1 MWIGR
6 RLSGRF
12 RSLEKEHQHMK
23 RSLAAVLAVLLTGAV
38 ALGTRVDVT
47 QATAHTAAVSM
58 DKYGAAM
65 LRSVGMSK
73 VSGAAAIFSEG
84 GRLFV
89 AVSVSGLKPMSTHAE
104 HIHAGTC
111 GSNGPIKYPLANLVA
126 DARGNATAVARI
138 TPTSVARS
146 GWYVNVHA
154 NDAKLTPIA
163 CGNVHRVTMAVN
175 LTATGGGSGHGVA
188 LLTRLAKGTE
198 VVVYVT
204 HLGGAGVHP
213 EHLHAGRCG
222 SNGPIKYPLANL
234 VTNASGTGTSAT
246 LIKGM
251 IPMSGLYVNVHAS
264 LTNLTPVAC
273 GNLGAAPTSS
283 GGSSGY

>member
-1 MWIGR
+1 
-6 RLSGRF
+6 
-12 RSLEKEHQHMK
+12 MK
-23 RSLAAVLAVLLTGAV
+23 WSLAAVMAVLLVGV
-38 ALGTRVDVT
+38 GALGARVHVT
-47 QATAHTAAVSM
+47 QAAAHTAAAGM
-58 DKYGAAM
+58 DKYGAAT
-65 LRSVGMSK
+65 LNSVGMSK

-84 GRLFV
+84 GRLYV
-89 AVSVSGLKPMSTHAE
+89 AVSVSGLKPMSKHAE

-126 DARGNATAVARI
+126 DARGTATAVTRI
-138 TPTSVARS
+138 APTSVARS

-163 CGNVHRVTMAVN
+163 CGTVHRVTMDVD
-175 LTATGGGSGHGVA
+175 LKATGGVSGHGVA
-188 LLTRLAKGTE
+188 LLTKVAKGTE

-234 VTNASGTGTSAT
+234 MTNARGNGTSVT
-246 LIKGM
+246 LLKGT

-264 LTNLTPVAC
+264 ATNLKPVAC
-273 GNLGAAPTSS
+273 GNLGAASSS
-283 GGSSGY
+283 GGSGGY

>member
-1 MWIGR
+1 M
-6 RLSGRF
+6 
-12 RSLEKEHQHMK
+12 
-23 RSLAAVLAVLLTGAV
+23 AVLLVGAV

-47 QATAHTAAVSM
+47 QATAHTAAASM
-58 DKYGAAM
+58 DKYGATT
-65 LRSVGMSK
+65 LSPVGMSN

-84 GRLFV
+84 GRLYV

-104 HIHAGTC
+104 HIHTGTC

-126 DARGNATAVARI
+126 NARGNATAVTRI
-138 TPTSVARS
+138 APTSVAPR
-146 GWYVNVHA
+146 GWYLNVHA

-163 CGNVHRVTMAVN
+163 CGNVHRVTMEVN

-188 LLTRLAKGTE
+188 LLTKGARGTE
-198 VVVYVT
+198 VAVYVT

-222 SNGPIKYPLANL
+222 SNGLIKYPLANL
-234 VTNASGTGTSAT
+234 MTNARGDGTSAT
-246 LIKGM
+246 LLKGT

-273 GNLGAAPTSS
+273 GNLGAASSSS
-283 GGSSGY
+283 GGPGGYSGRY

>member
-1 MWIGR
+1 
-6 RLSGRF
+6 
-12 RSLEKEHQHMK
+12 MK
-23 RSLAAVLAVLLTGAV
+23 RSLATVMAVLFVGGV
-38 ALGTRVDVT
+38 AFGTRVDVT
-47 QATAHTAAVSM
+47 QANAHTAAVSM
-58 DKYGAAM
+58 DKYGATT
-65 LRSVGMSK
+65 LNPVGMRK
-73 VSGAAAIFSEG
+73 VSGAAAIFSQG
-84 GRLFV
+84 GRLYV

-111 GSNGPIKYPLANLVA
+111 GSNGPIKYPLANLVG
-126 DARGNATAVARI
+126 DARGNATAVTRI
-138 TPTSVARS
+138 APTSVARS

-175 LTATGGGSGHGVA
+175 LAATGGGSGHGVA
-188 LLTRLAKGTE
+188 LLTKVAKGTE

-204 HLGGAGVHP
+204 HLGGAGVHA

-234 VTNASGTGTSAT
+234 MTNARGDGTSVT
-246 LIKGM
+246 LLRGT

-264 LTNLTPVAC
+264 TTNLKPVAC
-273 GNLGAAPTSS
+273 GNLGAAPSSS
-283 GGSSGY
+283 GGPGGYSGRY

>member
-1 MWIGR
+1 
-6 RLSGRF
+6 
-12 RSLEKEHQHMK
+12 
-23 RSLAAVLAVLLTGAV
+23 
-38 ALGTRVDVT
+38 
-47 QATAHTAAVSM
+47 M
-58 DKYGAAM
+58 DKYGATT
-65 LRSVGMSK
+65 LSPVGMRK
-73 VSGAAAIFSEG
+73 VSGSAAIFSQG
-84 GRLFV
+84 GRLYV

-104 HIHAGTC
+104 HIHAGIC

-126 DARGNATAVARI
+126 NARGYATAVTRI
-138 TPTSVARS
+138 TPPSVARS

-188 LLTRLAKGTE
+188 LLTKVAKGTE

-204 HLGGAGVHP
+204 RLGGAGVHA

-222 SNGPIKYPLANL
+222 SNGPIKYPLVNL
-234 VTNASGTGTSAT
+234 MTNARGDGTSVT
-246 LIKGM
+246 LLRGT

-264 LTNLTPVAC
+264 TTNLKPVAC
-273 GNLGAAPTSS
+273 GNLGAASPSSS
-283 GGSSGY
+283 GSGGYPGGY

>member
-1 MWIGR
+1 
-6 RLSGRF
+6 
-12 RSLEKEHQHMK
+12 MK
-23 RSLAAVLAVLLTGAV
+23 RSLTAVMAVLLAGAV
-38 ALGTRVDVT
+38 GLGTRVDIT

-58 DKYGAAM
+58 DKYGATT
-65 LRSVGMSK
+65 LSPVGMSK
-73 VSGAAAIFSEG
+73 VRGAAAIFSQG

-89 AVSVSGLKPMSTHAE
+89 AVSVSGLKPMSMHAE

-111 GSNGPIKYPLANLVA
+111 GSNGPIKYPLADLVA
-126 DARGNATAVARI
+126 DARGNATAVIRI

-154 NDAKLTPIA
+154 NDPKLTPIA

-188 LLTRLAKGTE
+188 LLTKVAKGTE

-204 HLGGAGVHP
+204 HLGGAGVHA

-234 VTNASGTGTSAT
+234 MTNAQGNGVSVTPLKGT
-246 LIKGM
+246 

-264 LTNLTPVAC
+264 LTNLKPVAC
-273 GNLGAAPTSS
+273 GNLGTASSNSSSPGGYS
-283 GGSSGY
+283 GGY